1 MVRPPRST
9 ETLEAQRAIDRA
21 RNLLGSPS
29 VPPEEF
35 ESEEVTKTDIGWPP
49 KEQPTG
55 PLDLH
60 RYANGFQ
67 NPWARLAFLVAFMA
81 FIAYLLGSGI
91 IHIGIVSQK

>member
-35 ESEEVTKTDIGWPP
+35 ESEEVTKTDIPFP
-49 KEQPTG
+49 EKEAPTG
-55 PLDLH
+55 QLFELH
-60 RYANGFQ
+60 RYAVGFTNQ
-67 NPWARLAFLVAFMA
+67 WARLAFLALFMG
-81 FIAYLLGSGI
+81 FVAYLLASGVVRFEF
-91 IHIGIVSQK
+91 GR